1 MYSRQPVLRR
11 TIEFFQ
17 EAKTIRKFS
26 SKTLI
31 SLTIFCDFNKS
42 YYNFIIN
49 NFFFVFVLFLQEKKL
64 KNDERG
70 HYTLTYS
77 TRNTAKLQ
85 NTRPLISNYDYSLL
99 LKIELRI
106 SDFQHFHWLT
116 RHKIS
121 VHIPTVPIIDRMR

>member
-17 EAKTIRKFS
+17 EAKTIRKSS

-31 SLTIFCDFNKS
+31 SLTISCDFNKS

-49 NFFFVFVLFLQEKKL
+49 NFFLFSFCFCKKKKL

-70 HYTLTYS
+70 HYTPSYL

-116 RHKIS
+116 RHRIS
-121 VHIPTVPIIDRMR
+121 VHIPTLPIMVKQ